1 MRKPIQVIKAS
12 ALAVLFGFMSG
23 LQAATTVPAIEE
35 KDIESIIK
43 KVSPSVVRVEV
54 RNGVRKVATGVVIDG
69 NGHIVTTALV
79 SPREDK
85 IFVLTMGGERI
96 EAKFLGYDSET
107 HLAVI
112 ETKDKGLPA
121 QPLIKGVELS
131 PGTWI
136 GVVGMSP
143 ENKPA
148 VSQGIVSSVT
158 DDTLRLNVWVVGG
171 ASGSPVVNGQGQ
183 MIGLLRGVY
192 SEDQPLIFEFR
203 EQRAVGSGVVLSR
216 AEAPAS
222 GMAEAV
228 PADIVL
234 SVVESILEKGKVERG
249 WLGIEMGENEDGRV
263 EIVFVDEDS
272 PASLA
277 KLKEGDLLLSIDG
290 KGVTGIAMLSSEIR
304 RRKPGQDV
312 SLTILRDGK
321 ELKLK
326 VKLGERP
333 EEENQRE
340 LEKLFPRLFPAPR
353 AMPSQPPPGYAV
365 PKPMPPP
372 TRDKVAPWVP
382 FRLERRKFIGV
393 TLEEMNPELSEFFG
407 LKEGT
412 GLLINS
418 LEENSPAAKSG
429 LKVGD
434 VIFKADGKRV
444 ESVAE
449 LSGLIQDKKRG
460 DKIKI
465 EFIRSKKEMSAE
477 VEIQQDESDAFFP
490 GGSELSLLREL
501 GESDSAMAEDMK
513 EWQEKYGAQTRED
526 LNRLIDEFKVKN
538 KELLKEYEDNSGK
551 PARVYSGNRV
561 LYRI

>member
-1 MRKPIQVIKAS
+1 M
-12 ALAVLFGFMSG
+12 
-23 LQAATTVPAIEE
+23 
-35 KDIESIIK
+35 
-43 KVSPSVVRVEV
+43 
-54 RNGVRKVATGVVIDG
+54 ATGVVFDN
-69 NGHIVTTALV
+69 NGHIVTTALI
-79 SPREDK
+79 SPREDQ
-85 IFVLTMGGERI
+85 IFVVTMGGKRI
-96 EAKFLGYDSET
+96 DAKFLGYDSET

-112 ETKDKGLPA
+112 EAKDKGLPA
-121 QPLIKGVELS
+121 QPLTKGVELG
-131 PGTWI
+131 PGAWI

-143 ENKPA
+143 ENRPA

-171 ASGSPVVNGQGQ
+171 ASGSPVVDGQGQ

-192 SEDQPLIFEFR
+192 SEDQPFIFEFR
-203 EQRAVGSGVVLSR
+203 EQQAVGSGVVLSR

-228 PADIVL
+228 PADIVS

-249 WLGIEMGENEDGRV
+249 WLGIEMAENEDGRV
-263 EIVFVDEDS
+263 EIVSIEEDS

-277 KLKEGDLLLSIDG
+277 KLEEGDLFLSIDG
-290 KGVTGIAMLSSEIR
+290 KEVMGSAMLSSEIR
-304 RRKPGQDV
+304 RMKPGEDV
-312 SLTILRDGK
+312 NLVLQRNGK
-321 ELKLK
+321 EVKVK

-340 LEKLFPRLFPAPR
+340 MERLFPRLFPRTLPQLPER
-353 AMPSQPPPGYAV
+353 RFDVPKKTPPGKA
-365 PKPMPPP
+365 
-372 TRDKVAPWVP
+372 TPWAP

-418 LEENSPAAKSG
+418 LEENGPAAKSG

-434 VIFKADGKRV
+434 VIFKADGKRM
-444 ESVAE
+444 ETVAE
-449 LSGLIQDKKRG
+449 LSGLIQDKKKG
-460 DKIKI
+460 DKIKV
-465 EFIRSKKEMSAE
+465 EFIRSKKEMSVE
-477 VEIQQDESDAFFP
+477 VEVQEDESDAFFQS
-490 GGSELSLLREL
+490 GSALSLLREL
-501 GESDSAMAEDMK
+501 GKSDEAMAEDMK

-526 LNRLIDEFKVKN
+526 LNKLVEEFKVKN
-538 KELLKEYEDNSGK
+538 KNLLKEYRDNSGK
-551 PARVYSGNRV
+551 LAMVFSGGRV